1 MAYGNY
7 GSRQYGGGYN
17 RGGYN
22 NQGGGQGGYGNNQ
35 QAPAPQPVD
44 INAEINARIDLF
56 LQIQEAIKARG
67 LEPADFAFAV
77 GGWTTSL
84 LLEQKK
90 GK

>member
-7 GSRQYGGGYN
+7 NRGNYGGGN
-17 RGGYN
+17 GGYQQN
-22 NQGGGQGGYGNNQ
+22 NYNNGGGYQK
-35 QAPAPQPVD
+35 PAPQPVD

-67 LEPADFAFAV
+67 LDPTEFAFAV

-84 LLEQKK
+84 ILEQKK

>member
-7 GSRQYGGGYN
+7 N
-17 RGGYN
+17 RGNYGN
-22 NQGGGQGGYGNNQ
+22 NGGGYGNNGGFQRQ
-35 QAPAPQPVD
+35 QQTPPQPVD
-44 INAEINARIDLF
+44 INAEINARIDMF

-67 LEPADFAFAV
+67 LDPADFAFAT

-84 LLEQKK
+84 ILEMKK

>member
-1 MAYGNY
+1 MAYGSNY
-7 GSRQYGGGYN
+7 GNRNYGGGYQ
-17 RGGYN
+17 R
-22 NQGGGQGGYGNNQ
+22 QGGYQ
-35 QAPAPQPVD
+35 QQQSAPPPQPID
-44 INAEINARIDLF
+44 INAEINNRIDLF

-67 LEPADFAFAV
+67 LDPSEFAFAV

>member
-1 MAYGNY
+1 MAYGSNY
-7 GSRQYGGGYN
+7 NRGNYGGGYN

-22 NQGGGQGGYGNNQ
+22 NSGGGGYQ
-35 QAPAPQPVD
+35 QPAPAPQPVD

>member
-1 MAYGNY
+1 MGYGNY
-7 GSRQYGGGYN
+7 NRGNYGGGN
-17 RGGYN
+17 GGYQQN
-22 NQGGGQGGYGNNQ
+22 NYNNGGGYQK
-35 QAPAPQPVD
+35 PAPQPVD

-67 LEPADFAFAV
+67 LDPTEFAFAV

-84 LLEQKK
+84 ILEQKK

>member
-1 MAYGNY
+1 MAGYGNY
-7 GSRQYGGGYN
+7 NRGNYGGGN
-17 RGGYN
+17 GGYQQN
-22 NQGGGQGGYGNNQ
+22 NYNNGGGYQK
-35 QAPAPQPVD
+35 PAPQPVD

-67 LEPADFAFAV
+67 LDPTEFAFAV

-84 LLEQKK
+84 ILEQKK

>member
-1 MAYGNY
+1 MGYGNY
-7 GSRQYGGGYN
+7 NRGNYGGGN
-17 RGGYN
+17 GGYQQN
-22 NQGGGQGGYGNNQ
+22 NYNNGGGYQK
-35 QAPAPQPVD
+35 PAPQPVD

-56 LQIQEAIKARG
+56 LQIQDAIKARG

-84 LLEQKK
+84 ILEQKK